1 MGNDRYKKL
10 FQRSA
15 DAILI
20 IRGDKFVDCN
30 DATVRMLKY
39 TSKTEVLNTH
49 PSQLSPEYQPD
60 GRLSYEKANEMIE
73 SAFKYGSHRFE
84 WDHK

>member
-10 FQRSA
+10 FKRSA
-15 DAILI
+15 DVILI

-60 GRLSYEKANEMIE
+60 GRLSYEKALPD
-73 SAFKYGSHRFE
+73 SRSDTSHSTPAE
-84 WDHK
+84 KGIT